1 MRCAAC
7 AQAICGGAEY
17 RAGCMGC
24 AARAIAR
31 CDAMRKAM
39 DKTLS
44 TLERLEA
51 TREVRE
57 LMSRTMPGVSF
68 YVARAE
74 VLQWWTVDEANR
86 SGVNSAGPTS

>member
-31 CDAMRKAM
+31 CDATRKAM
-39 DKTLS
+39 DKALP
-44 TLERLEA
+44 TLERLAA
-51 TREVRE
+51 TEDLRA
-57 LMSRTMPGVSF
+57 LMKRTMPAVDY

-74 VLQWWTVDEANR
+74 VLQWWKVDEANR
-86 SGVNSAGPTS
+86 ASVNSASPTT